1 MYAAFPD
8 ARPLAGA
15 TDLVLDL
22 HRQND
27 EPGDR
32 KAVLLDLW
40 GLSECTQIDIN
51 DSSIRCSVTHNQVL
65 NSTGLDPA
73 FDLLRMACL
82 EIGSA
87 RSRNR
92 ATVVGNIVT
101 ASPANDTISALVAL
115 DSKVIIDS
123 SGGGRE
129 IPIRDF
135 FFTGFR
141 KTVLKRSEL
150 VRSIRVPGGTSTP
163 SGLGSK
169 LGTEAPRQSQL
180 CTLELFLKLMR

>member
-1 MYAAFPD
+1 M
-8 ARPLAGA
+8 RPLAGA

-27 EPGDR
+27 EPGDC
-32 KAVLLDLW
+32 KAVPLDLW

-51 DSSIRCSVTHNQVL
+51 DSSIEIGCSVTHNQVL

-87 RSRNR
+87 QLRNR

-123 SGGGRE
+123 SGG
-129 IPIRDF
+129 
-135 FFTGFR
+135 
-141 KTVLKRSEL
+141 
-150 VRSIRVPGGTSTP
+150 
-163 SGLGSK
+163 
-169 LGTEAPRQSQL
+169 SQVNSNSR
-180 CTLELFLKLMR
+180 LFYRI